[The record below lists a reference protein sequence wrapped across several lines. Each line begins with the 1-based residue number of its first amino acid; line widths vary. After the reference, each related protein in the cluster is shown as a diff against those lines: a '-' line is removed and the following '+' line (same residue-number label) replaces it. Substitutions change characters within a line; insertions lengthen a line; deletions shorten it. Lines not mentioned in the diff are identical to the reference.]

1 MRIVLLTSLF
11 ILCVISTIWAYQMN
25 YETRAKKK
33 QILEVTKKINFTL
46 TRIELLRA
54 EWAFLNSP
62 ERLSKL
68 VDENFPKGFYMLS
81 NQEYSSNLENGIKKT
96 YDWYLSNVFQ
106 AKGY

>member
-1 MRIVLLTSLF
+1 MRIVLTSILF
-11 ILCVISTIWAYQMN
+11 VFCVISAIWAYQMN

-46 TRIELLRA
+46 NRIELLRA

-68 VDENFPKGFYMLS
+68 VDENFL
-81 NQEYSSNLENGIKKT
+81 NLNLIPISKKNIVYDIEALKNFNEKEN
-96 YDWYLSNVFQ
+96 DQ
-106 AKGY
+106 

>member
-25 YETRAKKK
+25 YHTRAKKK
-33 QILEVTKKINFTL
+33 EIVQITKKINFTL
-46 TRIELLRA
+46 NRIELLRA

-68 VDENFPKGFYMLS
+68 VDENFLNLNLIPISKKNIVYDIKA
-81 NQEYSSNLENGIKKT
+81 LENFNEKQN
-96 YDWYLSNVFQ
+96 DQ
-106 AKGY
+106 

>member
-46 TRIELLRA
+46 NRIELLRA

-68 VDENFPKGFYMLS
+68 VDENFL
-81 NQEYSSNLENGIKKT
+81 NLLPIFFFATKLIFN
-96 YDWYLSNVFQ
+96 LL
-106 AKGY
+106 

>member
-1 MRIVLLTSLF
+1 MRIALLTILF
-11 ILCVISTIWAYQMN
+11 IFCVISAIWAYQMN

-46 TRIELLRA
+46 NRIELLRA

-68 VDENFPKGFYMLS
+68 VDENFLNLNLIPISKKNIIS
-81 NQEYSSNLENGIKKT
+81 DVKDLENLNENQN
-96 YDWYLSNVFQ
+96 D
-106 AKGY
+106 

>member
-11 ILCVISTIWAYQMN
+11 ILCVISAIWAYQMN

-46 TRIELLRA
+46 NRIELLRA

-68 VDENFPKGFYMLS
+68 VDENFY
-81 NQEYSSNLENGIKKT
+81 
-96 YDWYLSNVFQ
+96 
-106 AKGY
+106 

>member
-46 TRIELLRA
+46 NRIELLRA

-68 VDENFPKGFYMLS
+68 VDENFLNLS
-81 NQEYSSNLENGIKKT
+81 LIPISKKNIVYDIKTLEIFNEKQNG
-96 YDWYLSNVFQ
+96 Q
-106 AKGY
+106 